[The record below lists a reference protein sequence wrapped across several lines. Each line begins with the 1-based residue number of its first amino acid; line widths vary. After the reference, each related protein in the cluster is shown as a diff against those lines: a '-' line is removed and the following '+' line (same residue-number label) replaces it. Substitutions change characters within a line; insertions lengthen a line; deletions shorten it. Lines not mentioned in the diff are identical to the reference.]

1 MLFRSVPAGDILVD
15 GNGVGDIGSVVLRD
29 RRILSEDG
37 ICVIVATISRRLK
50 KVLVGP
56 QIVTR
61 GFVYVKS
68 SIDLI
73 ESASDMTL
81 DILDKHLASEEFD
94 WAELKSDLREQVS
107 KYFFKETK
115 RRPVVLPIIME
126 ASQYQ
131 PNKN

>member
-1 MLFRSVPAGDILVD
+1 MTQEVPAGDILVD

-61 GFVYVKS
+61 GFIYVKS

>member
-1 MLFRSVPAGDILVD
+1 MVD

-61 GFVYVKS
+61 GFIYVKS

>member
-1 MLFRSVPAGDILVD
+1 MTQEVPAGDILVD

>member
-1 MLFRSVPAGDILVD
+1 M
-15 GNGVGDIGSVVLRD
+15 
-29 RRILSEDG
+29 
-37 ICVIVATISRRLK
+37 ATISRRLK

-61 GFVYVKS
+61 GFIYVKS

>member
-1 MLFRSVPAGDILVD
+1 MTQEVPAGDILVD
-15 GNGVGDIGSVVLRD
+15 GTGVGDIGSVVLRD

-61 GFVYVKS
+61 GFIYVKS